1 MIRPLGA
8 PAGGVLRDGMDAGG
22 RMRRV
27 VCSSGLILALHLLGP
42 ALALAA
48 EEAAHG
54 GGEPGIINLNA
65 TLLIQVLNFVILI
78 WLLSKFLFRPLT
90 RFLSDRTEG
99 IQKALNEAKVAREA
113 AARAQEEY
121 REQLVATQ
129 REAAALR
136 EQAQREVEVERQRLL
151 KESREEAQRLVADA
165 KAQIEAETR
174 RARSVLREEAVSLS
188 LAVAERLLHRSVT
201 AEDQKRL
208 AEQYLQELGESR
220 N

>member
-1 MIRPLGA
+1 
-8 PAGGVLRDGMDAGG
+8 
-22 RMRRV
+22 MRRAAWR
-27 VCSSGLILALHLLGP
+27 SGLILAISLLIP
-42 ALALAA
+42 VLARAA
-48 EEAAHG
+48 EEGAHG

-65 TLLIQVLNFVILI
+65 TLLIQVVNFVILI
-78 WLLSKFLFRPLT
+78 WLLTKFLFKPLT
-90 RFLSDRTEG
+90 RFLADRTDG

-121 REQLVATQ
+121 RLQLLATQ

-136 EQAQREVEVERQRLL
+136 EQAQREVEAERQRLL

-174 RARSVLREEAVSLS
+174 RARSALREEAVSLS
-188 LAVAERLLHRSVT
+188 LAVTERLLQRSVT
-201 AEDQKRL
+201 PDDQQRL
-208 AEQYLQELGESR
+208 AERYLRELGEKR

>member
-1 MIRPLGA
+1 MRH
-8 PAGGVLRDGMDAGG
+8 AGWR
-22 RMRRV
+22 
-27 VCSSGLILALHLLGP
+27 SGLVLALLLLGP

-65 TLLIQVLNFVILI
+65 TLLIPVVNFVILI
-78 WLLSKFLFRPLT
+78 WLLTKFLFKPLT
-90 RFLSDRTEG
+90 RFLAERTEG

-121 REQLVATQ
+121 QLQLLATQ

-151 KESREEAQRLVADA
+151 RESREEAQRLVADA

-174 RARSVLREEAVSLS
+174 RARSALREEAVSLS
-188 LAVAERLLHRSVT
+188 LAVAERLLHRTVT
-201 AEDQKRL
+201 TDDQKRL
-208 AEQYLQELGESR
+208 AERYLQELGEKR

>member
-1 MIRPLGA
+1 
-8 PAGGVLRDGMDAGG
+8 
-22 RMRRV
+22 MRRAGW
-27 VCSSGLILALHLLGP
+27 CGGLVLTFFLIGP

-48 EEAAHG
+48 EGAAHG

-78 WLLSKFLFRPLT
+78 WLLTKFLFKPLT
-90 RFLSDRTEG
+90 RFLADRTEG
-99 IQKALNEAKVAREA
+99 IQKALNETKVAREA

-121 REQLVATQ
+121 RLQLLATQ
-129 REAAALR
+129 RDAAALR
-136 EQAQREVEVERQRLL
+136 EQAQREVEAERQRLL

-174 RARSVLREEAVSLS
+174 RARSALREEAVGLS
-188 LAVAERLLHRSVT
+188 LAVAERLLKRSVT
-201 AEDQKRL
+201 ADDQQRL